1 MKNTIAERIYDF
13 LKNFPPFDVLE
24 KEQLLKIAS
33 QVKVTYLEKDTFI
46 FRQAEN
52 PGENFYVVKDGAIGL
67 TRIMDGE
74 EILVD
79 ICDEGDIFG
88 LRSPIQN
95 NHYLL
100 NAKSKEE
107 SILYAISVD
116 ILKEII
122 ETNDSAHKFLIASY
136 STNIR
141 APYANGSNAQLF
153 ANEDVLLS
161 NKSNLSD
168 IQTAKYS
175 KHPVTCLPTT
185 TIQEAAQIM
194 CTKRVGSIL
203 IVKNKK
209 PVGIITDKDLRIK
222 IATGL
227 ISIGKNV
234 TEIMSSPVITAPEK
248 ITVAEAQISMIKN
261 KITHLCITKDGTP
274 NSELIGLLSEHDI
287 VVLHGNN
294 PSVLVKELKRAKD
307 VNTLKYIRDKTSDLL
322 NGYIEQ
328 NIPIIFVSKIISE
341 INDAIIIKAI
351 EFSLNEME
359 NQPPVKFGWLTLG
372 SQGRKEQLL
381 ITDQDNALIFED
393 VPTKD
398 YKKTKNYF
406 LKLAKSVTDKLHI
419 IGYDYCPA
427 DMMASNPKWCLSS
440 TEWKN
445 QFNAW
450 ITQPTE
456 KAIMMCTIFFDYT
469 LLYGDTNLVSNMT
482 ESIFK
487 SIDSFDIFLNFLAK
501 NALLSK
507 PPLSF
512 FRQFVV
518 EHDGENKDQFDLKS
532 RALMPLT
539 DAARVL
545 TLAHNIKDVN
555 NTILRFQDLAEAEP
569 NNKELYLSCIDSFK
583 ILLRYRTKQGIK
595 HNDSGR
601 YVGLN
606 NLSKAEKLK
615 LKGCF
620 KPIKDI
626 QDLLSVRYNLAQ
638 LS

>member
-1 MKNTIAERIYDF
+1 
-13 LKNFPPFDVLE
+13 
-24 KEQLLKIAS
+24 
-33 QVKVTYLEKDTFI
+33 
-46 FRQAEN
+46 
-52 PGENFYVVKDGAIGL
+52 
-67 TRIMDGE
+67 
-74 EILVD
+74 
-79 ICDEGDIFG
+79 
-88 LRSPIQN
+88 
-95 NHYLL
+95 
-100 NAKSKEE
+100 
-107 SILYAISVD
+107 
-116 ILKEII
+116 
-122 ETNDSAHKFLIASY
+122 
-136 STNIR
+136 
-141 APYANGSNAQLF
+141 
-153 ANEDVLLS
+153 
-161 NKSNLSD
+161 
-168 IQTAKYS
+168 
-175 KHPVTCLPTT
+175 
-185 TIQEAAQIM
+185 
-194 CTKRVGSIL
+194 
-203 IVKNKK
+203 
-209 PVGIITDKDLRIK
+209 
-222 IATGL
+222 
-227 ISIGKNV
+227 
-234 TEIMSSPVITAPEK
+234 
-248 ITVAEAQISMIKN
+248 
-261 KITHLCITKDGTP
+261 
-274 NSELIGLLSEHDI
+274 
-287 VVLHGNN
+287 
-294 PSVLVKELKRAKD
+294 
-307 VNTLKYIRDKTSDLL
+307 
-322 NGYIEQ
+322 
-328 NIPIIFVSKIISE
+328 
-341 INDAIIIKAI
+341 
-351 EFSLNEME
+351 
-359 NQPPVKFGWLTLG
+359 
-372 SQGRKEQLL
+372 
-381 ITDQDNALIFED
+381 
-393 VPTKD
+393 
-398 YKKTKNYF
+398 
-406 LKLAKSVTDKLHI
+406 
-419 IGYDYCPA
+419 
-427 DMMASNPKWCLSS
+427 MMASNPKWCLSS